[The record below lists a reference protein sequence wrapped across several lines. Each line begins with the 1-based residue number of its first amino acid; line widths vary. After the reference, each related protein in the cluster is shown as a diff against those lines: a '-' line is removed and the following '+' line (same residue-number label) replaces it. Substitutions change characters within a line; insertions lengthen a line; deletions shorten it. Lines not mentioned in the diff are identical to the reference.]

1 MEFKFDYQAAIQQLK
16 DMIAIDF
23 MASLAPDEKTKKSVY
38 EIMGVFVKNGVP
50 VETAMK
56 IISDFGDMFNSKEDK
71 YL

>member
-1 MEFKFDYQAAIQQLK
+1 MEFKFDYQAAMQQLK

-23 MASLAPDEKTKKSVY
+23 MASLAPDEKTRKSVY

-56 IISDFGDMFNSKEDK
+56 IISEFGDMFNSKEDK
-71 YL
+71 

>member
-16 DMIAIDF
+16 DMLAIDF

-56 IISDFGDMFNSKEDK
+56 IISEFGDMFNSKEDK
-71 YL
+71 

>member
-1 MEFKFDYQAAIQQLK
+1 MEFKFDYQAAMQQLK

-56 IISDFGDMFNSKEDK
+56 IVSEFGDMFNSKEDK
-71 YL
+71 

>member
-16 DMIAIDF
+16 DMIAIDL

-50 VETAMK
+50 GETAMK
-56 IISDFGDMFNSKEDK
+56 IVSELGNMFNSKEDE
-71 YL
+71 

>member
-1 MEFKFDYQAAIQQLK
+1 MEFKFDYQAAMQQLK
-16 DMIAIDF
+16 DMVVIDF

-56 IISDFGDMFNSKEDK
+56 IVSELGNMFNSKEDE
-71 YL
+71 

>member
-23 MASLAPDEKTKKSVY
+23 MVSLAPDEKTKKSVY

-56 IISDFGDMFNSKEDK
+56 IVSELGNMFNSKEDE
-71 YL
+71 

>member
-23 MASLAPDEKTKKSVY
+23 MASLAPEKKKKKSVY

-56 IISDFGDMFNSKEDK
+56 IVSELGNMFNSKEDE
-71 YL
+71 

>member
-1 MEFKFDYQAAIQQLK
+1 MEFKFDYQAAMQQLK

-50 VETAMK
+50 VETAIK
-56 IISDFGDMFNSKEDK
+56 IISEFGDMFNSKEDK
-71 YL
+71 

>member
-23 MASLAPDEKTKKSVY
+23 MASLAPDEKTKKFIY

-56 IISDFGDMFNSKEDK
+56 IVSELGNMFNSKEDE
-71 YL
+71 

>member
-1 MEFKFDYQAAIQQLK
+1 MEFKFDYQAAMQQLK

-23 MASLAPDEKTKKSVY
+23 MASLAPDDKTKKSVY

-56 IISDFGDMFNSKEDK
+56 IISEFGDMFNSKEDK
-71 YL
+71 

>member
-23 MASLAPDEKTKKSVY
+23 MASLAPDEKTKKSIY

-50 VETAMK
+50 VETAIK
-56 IISDFGDMFNSKEDK
+56 IVSEFGNMFNSKEDK
-71 YL
+71 

>member
-23 MASLAPDEKTKKSVY
+23 MASLAHDEKTKKSVY

-50 VETAMK
+50 VKTAMK
-56 IISDFGDMFNSKEDK
+56 IISEFGDMFNSKEDK
-71 YL
+71 

>member
-23 MASLAPDEKTKKSVY
+23 MASLAPDEKTRKSVY

-56 IISDFGDMFNSKEDK
+56 IISEFGDMFNSKEDK
-71 YL
+71 

>member
-16 DMIAIDF
+16 DMVAIDF

-38 EIMGVFVKNGVP
+38 EIMGVFVKNGVS

-56 IISDFGDMFNSKEDK
+56 IISEFGDMLNNKEDK
-71 YL
+71 

>member
-23 MASLAPDEKTKKSVY
+23 MASLAPDEKTKKSIY
-38 EIMGVFVKNGVP
+38 EVMGVFVKNGVS

-56 IISDFGDMFNSKEDK
+56 IISEFGDMFNNKEDK
-71 YL
+71 

>member
-16 DMIAIDF
+16 DMVAIDF
-23 MASLAPDEKTKKSVY
+23 MASLAPDEKTKKSIY

-56 IISDFGDMFNSKEDK
+56 IISEFGDMFNSKEDK
-71 YL
+71 

>member
-1 MEFKFDYQAAIQQLK
+1 MEFKFDYQAAMQQLK

-38 EIMGVFVKNGVP
+38 EIMGIFVKNGVP

-56 IISDFGDMFNSKEDK
+56 IISEFGDMFNSKEDK
-71 YL
+71 

>member
-16 DMIAIDF
+16 DMITIDF
-23 MASLAPDEKTKKSVY
+23 MASLAPDEKTRKSIY

-56 IISDFGDMFNSKEDK
+56 IVSELGNMFNSKEDE
-71 YL
+71 

>member
-1 MEFKFDYQAAIQQLK
+1 MEFKFDYQAAMQQLK

-38 EIMGVFVKNGVP
+38 EIMGVFVKNGVS

-56 IISDFGDMFNSKEDK
+56 IISEFGDMFNCKEDK
-71 YL
+71 

>member
-1 MEFKFDYQAAIQQLK
+1 MEFKFDYQAAMQQLK

-56 IISDFGDMFNSKEDK
+56 IISEFGDMFNSKEDK
-71 YL
+71 

>member
-16 DMIAIDF
+16 DRIAIDF

-56 IISDFGDMFNSKEDK
+56 IISEFGDMFNSKEDK
-71 YL
+71 

>member
-23 MASLAPDEKTKKSVY
+23 MASLAPDEKTRKSIY

-56 IISDFGDMFNSKEDK
+56 IISEFGDMFNSKEDK
-71 YL
+71 

>member
-1 MEFKFDYQAAIQQLK
+1 MEFKFDYQAAMQQLK
-16 DMIAIDF
+16 DMIVIDF

-56 IISDFGDMFNSKEDK
+56 IISEFGDMFNSKEDK
-71 YL
+71 

>member
-1 MEFKFDYQAAIQQLK
+1 MEFKFDYQAAMQPLK

-56 IISDFGDMFNSKEDK
+56 IISEFGDMFNSKEDK
-71 YL
+71 